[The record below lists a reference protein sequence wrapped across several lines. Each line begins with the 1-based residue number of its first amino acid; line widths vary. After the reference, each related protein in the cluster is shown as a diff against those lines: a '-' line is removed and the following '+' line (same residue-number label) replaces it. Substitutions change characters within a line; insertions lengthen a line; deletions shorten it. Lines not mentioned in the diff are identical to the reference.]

1 MTPADRDAFVLAHTS
16 PGHVALVPE
25 IELLL
30 AAEMTPLWHMTEDVM
45 AERGIEPPYWAFA
58 WPGGQFVVHG
68 REV

>member
-30 AAEMTPLWHMTEDVM
+30 AAKTKTLCPRTASGLSS
-45 AERGIEPPYWAFA
+45 R
-58 WPGGQFVVHG
+58 
-68 REV
+68 